1 MSDRLI
7 IQGIQFYGYHG
18 IHAEERKLGQLFQA
32 DVELRLDL
40 REAGRRDDLGASVDY
55 GKVSAA
61 VMEVGTRDPCK
72 LLERL
77 AERIAAVLLER
88 FRIEQVTVRVT
99 KPHPPLSNVIG
110 GVSVEITRP

>member
-7 IQGIQFYGYHG
+7 IQGIQFYGHHG
-18 IHAEERKLGQLFQA
+18 VNAEERKLGQLFQA

-40 REAGRRDDLGASVDY
+40 REAGRHDDLKATVDY
-55 GKVSAA
+55 GKVSAT
-61 VMEVGTRDPCK
+61 VMEVGTQDPCK

-88 FRIEQVTVRVT
+88 FRIEQVTVRIT